1 MEKKVYEL
9 HRVDNNYTLVHV
21 KLFVKLC
28 PNYFDYLH
36 GKNSHDY
43 LHGGMICMMRVDVDS
58 FTPKL
63 PLAGALTTTLIPIIL
78 QIHSK

>member
-1 MEKKVYEL
+1 LVYG
-9 HRVDNNYTLVHV
+9 
-21 KLFVKLC
+21 KLFVKLH
-28 PNYFDYLH
+28 PNYLDYLH

-63 PLAGALTTTLIPIIL
+63 PLARALITTLIPIIL
-78 QIHSK
+78 QRCSK